1 MVLLPRPAFLFSF
14 AIAGILLL
22 GFPGLARGQWH
33 LRKKNNHALQYGVA
47 SFYSNRFNGHR
58 TADGEIFSNL
68 KFTAA
73 HNSLPFD
80 TYVKVTNRANGRWII
95 LRINDRLHYRN
106 KRLVDLTQVAARKLG
121 FHRRG
126 IARVKLQ
133 VVPRQLIPYL
143 ELAPEPGL

>member
-1 MVLLPRPAFLFSF
+1 MGLLFRNSFLVSIPAALVLLTVFSE
-14 AIAGILLL
+14 IA
-22 GFPGLARGQWH
+22 LAQH
-33 LRKKNNHALQYGVA
+33 PLRKKNNHALQYGVA

-58 TADGEIFSNL
+58 TADGEIFSNR

-73 HNSLPFD
+73 HNSLPFG

-106 KRLVDLTQVAARKLG
+106 KRLLDLTEVAARKLG

-133 VVPRQLIPYL
+133 VVPRGLIPYL